1 VESMLEV
8 QAGVVF
14 FVLFA
19 AIFSDPPSDRYPT

>member
-1 VESMLEV
+1 V

-19 AIFSDPPSDRYPT
+19 AMFSDPPSDRYPT